1 MIIKVTE
8 NGGDLYQKNE
18 FWGVYDD
25 DGETLMAGG
34 GVNTLQSRYCGSFIK
49 TLAIGGL
56 GTSPEYRRNGCIRRL
71 MEAAFAL
78 APERGWVVSMLHPFA
93 YSYYRMFGYEK
104 ISDHKILEFPMS
116 ALGCF
121 ERRSDLKRLNSEERL
136 KDALTVFDK
145 FSENINIMFKRYD
158 GSHYRLNAKGDEPT
172 TFIWYNNQG
181 KPSSYIT
188 LSVENYYSVNRMI
201 SVNLNVYEMV
211 FTSPESLLALFG
223 FMRMYEGEL
232 ETVKIHNCA
241 MSPEID
247 LVLREY
253 ILVKYTVMPDI
264 MGRILNVEE
273 FMKAN
278 VYPEEHGHFIVKVE
292 DTLDFTRG
300 VYEVEYAKH
309 TAEIKKIADTGNFDI
324 SAAMPAFTQMLYGY
338 ESFHAKRAAFLP
350 GVELKTD
357 AADFFRAFPKRD
369 NGLFEHF

>member
-1 MIIKVTE
+1 MIIKVTNKGE
-8 NGGDLYQKNE
+8 DLYSKNE

-34 GVNTLQSRYCGSFIK
+34 GVNTLQSRYCGHFIS
-49 TLAIGGL
+49 TLAFGGL
-56 GTSPEYRRNGCIRRL
+56 ATGPEYRRQGFIRRL
-71 MEAAFAL
+71 IEDAFAL

-104 ISDHKILEFPMS
+104 ISDHKILEFPIS

-121 ERRSDLKRLNSEERL
+121 ERCSNLKRLNSEERL
-136 KDALTVFDK
+136 RDALFVYDK

-158 GSHYRLNAKGDEPT
+158 GNHYRLNAKRDEPT
-172 TFIWYNNQG
+172 TFIWYDKQG
-181 KPSSYIT
+181 APASTIT
-188 LSVENYYSVNRMI
+188 LSIENYLSVNRML

-211 FTSPESLLALFG
+211 FTSPESLSALFG

-232 ETVKIHNCA
+232 ETVKIHDCA

-253 ILVKYTVMPDI
+253 IFVKYTVIPDI

-273 FMKAN
+273 FLKAN
-278 VYPEEHGHFIVKVE
+278 AYPEEHGHFIVKVE
-292 DTLDFTRG
+292 DTLDFTKG
-300 VYEVEYAKH
+300 VYEVEYANRK
-309 TAEIKKIADTGNFDI
+309 ADIKKIADTGNFDI
-324 SAAMPAFTQMLYGY
+324 SARMPAFTQMLYGY
-338 ESFHAKRAAFLP
+338 ESFNAQRACFLP
-350 GVELKTD
+350 GVELKTN
-357 AADFFRAFPKRD
+357 AGDFFKAFPKRN

>member
-1 MIIKVTE
+1 MMIKVTE
-8 NGGDLYQKNE
+8 KGEDLYRKNE

-34 GVNTLQSRYCGSFIK
+34 GVNTLQSRYCGNFIK

-56 GTSPEYRRNGCIRRL
+56 GTSPEYRRNGCIRQII
-71 MEAAFAL
+71 EGAFAL

-104 ISDHKILEFPMS
+104 ISDHKILEFPMKT
-116 ALGCF
+116 LDNF
-121 ERRSDLKRLNSEERL
+121 ERCSSLKRMNSEERL
-136 KDALTVFDK
+136 RDALLVYDR
-145 FSENINIMFKRYD
+145 FSENINIMFRRYD
-158 GSHYRLNAKGDEPT
+158 TSNYNISAKGSEPT
-172 TFIWYNNQG
+172 TFIWYDKQG
-181 KPSSYIT
+181 APAATVT
-188 LSVENYYSVNRMI
+188 LGVENYYSVNRMI

-273 FMKAN
+273 FLKAN
-278 VYPEEHGHFIVKVE
+278 SYPEEHGHFIVKVE

-300 VYEVEYAKH
+300 VYEVEYEHRA
-309 TAEIKKIADTGNFDI
+309 AEIKKIADTDKFDI

-338 ESFHAKRAAFLP
+338 ESFNAQRAGYLP
-350 GVELKTD
+350 GVEMKTD
-357 AADFFRAFPKRD
+357 AKDFFKAFPKRE